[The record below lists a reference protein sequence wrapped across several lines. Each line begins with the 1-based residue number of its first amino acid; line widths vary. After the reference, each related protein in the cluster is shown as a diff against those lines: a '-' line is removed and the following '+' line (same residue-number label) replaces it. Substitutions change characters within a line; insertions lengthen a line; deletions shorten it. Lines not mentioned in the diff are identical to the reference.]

1 MSYIDKTLLP
11 EEKVIYQSHPH
22 WIVVFRSLVGLI
34 LIAAFLMM
42 GVRHTLLIISLFSL
56 LGFAAFL
63 SGLIV
68 YYSSEFGITNKRVIM
83 KSGFISRYAFEN
95 SLDRIEGIEISQSIM
110 GRIFDYGSIR
120 IRGVS
125 GTNELFS
132 AVRYPFRFRYKVL
145 EEIERQKKLNSC
157 FVPE

>member
-1 MSYIDKTLLP
+1 MNYINKTLLP
-11 EEKVIYQSHPH
+11 DEKVIYCSHPH
-22 WIVVFRSLVGLI
+22 WIIIFRSLMGLI
-34 LIAAFLMM
+34 LIAGFLMI
-42 GVRHTLLIISLFSL
+42 GGWLTLLLISLFSL
-56 LGFAAFL
+56 LGLATCL

-68 YYSSEFGITNKRVIM
+68 YYSSEFGITDKRVIM
-83 KSGFISRYAFEN
+83 KSGLITRYAYEN

-132 AVRYPFRFRYKVL
+132 AVCHPFRFRYKVL
-145 EEIERQKKLNSC
+145 DEIERQKKTK
-157 FVPE
+157 